1 LKNSYF
7 LPVILF
13 FTSCS
18 ILFPDCVAFKIPYY
32 NVSYQTFNKRLD
44 YNYKKYLLNPTQFG
58 ETNFNNSSNLD
69 LVVEFF
75 KNKLGTNVTLK
86 KDFKDTNE
94 KLLLPFIINYD
105 FSKENMDYL
114 HKNTNLN
121 YIILTKILYLNDV
134 ENKPL
139 SNIHKKKMYYAKSG
153 AVSFIK
159 IVDVKNRETVLEINC
174 TGTVSKPDD
183 RDFDTGEVK
192 HRLNIH
198 KGSYSLGKKTMK
210 KLLKKIK

>member
-7 LPVILF
+7 LTLILF

-18 ILFPDCVAFKIPYY
+18 ILFPDGVAFEIPDYSF
-32 NVSYQTFNKRLD
+32 SYQTFNRRFD
-44 YNYKKYLLNPTQFG
+44 YNGKKYLLNPTQFG
-58 ETNFNNSSNLD
+58 ETNYNNSSNLD
-69 LVVEFF
+69 VVVQFF

-86 KDFKDTNE
+86 KDFKDTND
-94 KLLLPFIINYD
+94 KLLIPFIINYD
-105 FSKENMDYL
+105 FSNEKMDYL

-139 SNIHKKKMYYAKSG
+139 NNIHKKKMYYAKAG

-159 IVDVKNRETVLEINC
+159 IVDVKNGETVLEVNC
-174 TGTVSKPDD
+174 TGKVSKPDD
-183 RDFDTGEVK
+183 RDFDTGEIK
-192 HRLNIH
+192 HRLNLH
-198 KGSYSLGKKTMK
+198 KGSYSLGKKTIK

>member
-18 ILFPDCVAFKIPYY
+18 ILFPDGVAFKIPDY

-44 YNYKKYLLNPTQFG
+44 YNDKKYLLNPTQFG
-58 ETNFNNSSNLD
+58 ETNFNNSSNLE
-69 LVVEFF
+69 VVVQFF
-75 KNKLGTNVTLK
+75 ENKLGDNVTLK
-86 KDFKDTNE
+86 KDFKDNNDR
-94 KLLLPFIINYD
+94 LLIPFSINYD
-105 FSKENMDYL
+105 LSKDHIDYL

-121 YIILTKILYLNDV
+121 YIILSKILYLNDI

-139 SNIHKKKMYYAKSG
+139 SNIHKKKMYYAKAG

-159 IVDVKNRETVLEINC
+159 IVDVKNGEIVLEMNC
-174 TGTVSKPDD
+174 TGKVSKPDD
-183 RDFDTGEVK
+183 RDFDTGAIQYK
-192 HRLNIH
+192 LNIH
-198 KGSYSLGKKTMK
+198 KDSYSLGEKTMK